1 MNSSQD
7 AVTPLLISPDM
18 TLAGAPAGQMEFNA
32 VPPGYTLAWQEA
44 FQQPVGTP
52 PNPAHWSY
60 DLGDSG
66 WGNAE
71 LQNYVSDLEH
81 AQVVA
86 DPAASNGKA
95 LQITLTYNG
104 QGLSHG
110 NFASARLLTQGK
122 VEVQYGYV
130 EARFYLPSGQGVWP
144 AFWMLGTDIGE
155 RGWPACGE
163 IDIMEN
169 RGDRRGRNDS
179 SLHGPGYSG
188 DSPLTGCYTLPDGQE
203 FGDGYHTFA
212 ILWEPDSVT
221 SFVDGI
227 AYVTQT
233 PNSTPGKP
241 WAYNHPF
248 FFLVNVAVGGHF
260 SGLPDTTT
268 VFPQRLRVDYLR
280 VYQAKEP
287 SKDA

>member
-1 MNSSQD
+1 MNSSH
-7 AVTPLLISPDM
+7 AATPLLIQPGM
-18 TLAGAPAGQMEFNA
+18 TLADAPAEEAVFNPM
-32 VPPGYTLAWQEA
+32 PPGYGLTWQEA
-44 FQQPVGTP
+44 FEQPVGTP

-60 DLGDSG
+60 DLGDNG

-71 LQNYVSDLEH
+71 MQNYVDDLEH

-86 DPAASNGKA
+86 DPAATGGTA

-104 QGLSHG
+104 QGLAHG

-130 EARFYLPSGQGVWP
+130 EARLHLPSGQGVWP
-144 AFWMLGTDIGE
+144 AFWMLGTNIGE
-155 RGWPACGE
+155 ASWPACGE

-169 RGDRRGRNDS
+169 RGDRTSRNDS

-188 DSPLTGCYTLPDGQE
+188 DSPLTGDYTLPDGQE
-203 FGDGYHTFA
+203 FPGGYHTFGV
-212 ILWEPDSVT
+212 LWEPDSVT
-221 SFVDGI
+221 SFVDGVPY
-227 AYVTQT
+227 ATHT
-233 PNSTPGKP
+233 PDSIPGKS

-260 SGLPDTTT
+260 SGLPDETT
-268 VFPQRLRVDYLR
+268 VFPQTLRVDYIR
-280 VYQAKEP
+280 VYQPKA
-287 SKDA
+287 